1 MSEKVIVFCLTERGY
16 REKYYLYAEFAR
28 IRARNLRYILYMS
41 QVNTSNLKQSA
52 ERYLRYLPFLL
63 ALIIWSVLTFKE
75 HYYLKKVEDLSL
87 FLFDGRFIVD
97 SFSTP
102 GGFLGLAGA
111 FFTQFLHLPWLGS
124 LIWVAFLLLSYR
136 LTIRAFRIPES
147 LAPLA
152 LLPVALLVIYN
163 MSLGYG
169 VYIMREQDHFFA
181 PVLGYITALIPLI
194 AVRNI
199 KPVWGKIL
207 LIAVWSAAG
216 YPLLGTFAFVGTL
229 SASCFMLVD
238 QEQSRRNRLTL
249 FFIGLALI
257 IVVPLVLY
265 GFYTSYRLTDSWEMG
280 LPFTSEEAWIRP
292 TRVPLQLALLFIPV
306 MSLVSHRLKD
316 KSADII
322 IQLSAYIVAIA
333 AVWGF
338 WYKDENFHT
347 ELAMSDAV
355 DRSAW
360 QEVIDIY
367 RKATVSS
374 SRSDAKAYAARTKK
388 LVNADDEN
396 EINDIIDRYE
406 NRFFEP
412 TRTMVMYRDLA
423 LLKMNRAL
431 DEAFSMKD
439 GSRLQ
444 KSRTQIPMA
453 MQAGKQFYLQYGL
466 VNMCYRWCLE
476 DAVEHGWNYS
486 TLKYITM
493 HAVTMQDGDLAN
505 KYTGKLGKTLFYRKW
520 ADAQK
525 ALGSDPEAMA
535 AAQPYKSILPLRCFE
550 DRMTNDMGKTETF
563 VISHFLNQQPMTPS
577 PEYDRAALFF
587 AMRIQDIP
595 TFWERLLYYVDS
607 NDFKVLPR
615 SVQEAAYLYSTLEKR
630 ANSLPIDDK
639 IKEGYDSFNRYVQS
653 HPIRSMKESS
663 YPYSQKFGKTYFY
676 FYYFIRNLQTY

>member
-1 MSEKVIVFCLTERGY
+1 
-16 REKYYLYAEFAR
+16 
-28 IRARNLRYILYMS
+28 MS
-41 QVNTSNLKQSA
+41 QVNTSNFKQLA

-63 ALIIWSVLTFKE
+63 ALILWSVLTFKE

-87 FLFDGRFIVD
+87 FLFDSQFIVD

-102 GGFLGLAGA
+102 GGFLGLAGS
-111 FFTQFLHLPWLGS
+111 FFTQFLHLPWLGA
-124 LIWVAFLLLSYR
+124 LIWVAFLLISYK
-136 LTIRAFRIPES
+136 LTIRALRIPDELS
-147 LAPLA
+147 PLA
-152 LLPVALLVIYN
+152 LLPVALLVVFN

-169 VYIMREQDHFFA
+169 VYIMREQDHFFV
-181 PVLGYITALIPLI
+181 PVLGYITALIPLLAI
-194 AVRNI
+194 RNI
-199 KPVWGKIL
+199 KPLWGKIL
-207 LIAVWSAAG
+207 LIVVWTAAG
-216 YPLLGTFAFVGTL
+216 FPLLGTFAFVGTL
-229 SASCFMLVD
+229 SAACYMLVEK
-238 QEQSRRNRLTL
+238 EQSKTNRFTV

-257 IVVPLVLY
+257 IVVPLILY
-265 GFYTSYRLTDSWEMG
+265 GCYTSYRLSDSWEMG
-280 LPFTSEEAWIRP
+280 LPVTSEEAWIRP
-292 TRVPLQLALLFIPV
+292 VRIPLQLALLFIPV
-306 MSLVSHRLKD
+306 MSVASRLLKG
-316 KSADII
+316 KIANPV

-333 AVWGF
+333 VVWGF
-338 WYKDENFHT
+338 WFKDGNFHT

-355 DRSAW
+355 DRSDW

-374 SRSDAKAYAARTKK
+374 ARSDAKAYAARTKK
-388 LVNADDEN
+388 LTNKDDSFM
-396 EINDIIDRYE
+396 IDDIIDRYE
-406 NRFFEP
+406 KRFFEP

-439 GSRLQ
+439 GGRMQ
-444 KSRTQIPMA
+444 NSRTQIPMA
-453 MQAGKQFYLQYGL
+453 LQAGKQFYLQYGL

-476 DAVEHGWNYS
+476 DAVEHGWSYN

-493 HAVTMQDGDLAN
+493 HAITMQDGDLAD

-520 ADAQK
+520 AESQK
-525 ALGSDPEAMA
+525 VLGSDPEAMA

-563 VISHFLNQQPMTPS
+563 VINHFLNQQPAAST

-607 NDFKVLPR
+607 NDFKTLPR
-615 SVQEAAYLYSTLEKR
+615 SVQEAAFLYSSLEKR

-653 HPIRSMKESS
+653 HPIRSMKESY